1 MAKAA
6 QTIKSNDDQLLRLRR
21 NIIEHPLIDEE
32 LALQPLIAIL
42 EKRPDELK
50 RRVHDRAQD
59 LVEGIRESGHTGVEA
74 LLQEYR
80 LDQREGV
87 LIMCLAEALL
97 RVPDSDT
104 ANRLI
109 EDKFTNTEWERYL
122 GGSDSLL
129 VNASSWGL
137 MLTGKIMDFDHQSEA
152 PLVTLR
158 KLVQKMG
165 APIIRQVMSRAMA
178 WMGTQFI
185 LGTSI
190 ESGVKAA
197 REQEAEGYM
206 HSYDMLGEGARTRS
220 YAAEYTARYLHA
232 IEVIGKNAPSGTSL
246 HDRPSIS
253 IKLSALHPAYHS
265 RHKQAVMD
273 ELLPELKKL
282 VLAAKK
288 HNLMA
293 AIDAEEAAR
302 LDLSLDIVES
312 LIRDPDIGD
321 WPGVSLVVQAY
332 QKRAPHVIHWV
343 AELAR
348 VTGKQV
354 PIRLVKGA
362 YWDAEVKHAQ
372 VHGLEGYPVYTRK
385 YATDI
390 SYLACA
396 RIMLD
401 YGNLLYPQ
409 FATHNAHTV
418 ASILEMAG
426 KDAHYEFQRL
436 QGMGGSLY
444 DRLIGSKKNSS
455 GIRCRIYAPIGVH
468 KDLLAYLVRRLLE
481 NGANSSFIN
490 QLGDKNT
497 SLESLIADPV
507 ALHREKAS
515 LPPAIP
521 LPVDIYGTNHANGG
535 RANSRGVDLGYYHH
549 IEKLYDGLGAE
560 VNHYWQ
566 ASGLIDGKPVGKHP
580 RDIINPA
587 NTDDRVGQ
595 VMECDKTDAVKAMDL
610 AGSYFP
616 RWVQTD
622 VALRARLLRNAADK
636 MEADRHILLAL
647 IVREGGRTLQDAIDE
662 LREAVDFCRYYAS
675 EAERLCTAPLP
686 LPGPTGE
693 SNQLSLQGRG
703 VFFCISPWN
712 FPLAIFIGQI
722 AAALATGNTVVAKP
736 AEQTPIIAWYAVKL
750 LHEAGIPPQA
760 LALLPG
766 DGPTLGNAVLD
777 HPALAGICFT
787 GSTEVGKLLQRKLAE
802 RPGPILPLIAETG
815 GMNAMIVD
823 STALPEQ
830 VADDVVLSAFGSAGQ
845 RCSALRLLFLQSD
858 TASDMI
864 HMIAGSLQSRT
875 VGLPWEL
882 KSDIGPVIDAE
893 AKNMLEKHKTAMKKQ
908 AKLVLEYSLGT
919 RVAQMGHFV
928 APAIFELPSA
938 DMLKGEI
945 FGPVLHIVRYKAD
958 ELDKVIDAIN
968 RTGFGLTLGVHSR
981 IDSTAQHIASRVNAG
996 NIYINRSMIGAVV
1009 GVQPFGGMGLSG
1021 TGFKAGGPH
1030 YLLRFLTEKTT
1041 TINTAAVGGNIALF
1055 TNS

>member
-1 MAKAA
+1 MAKTARTPA
-6 QTIKSNDDQLLRLRR
+6 QTGEDELSRLRR
-21 NIIEHPLIDEE
+21 KIVEHALIDEE
-32 LALQPLIAIL
+32 LALEPLIAIL
-42 EKRPDELK
+42 DARSDELK
-50 RRVHDRAQD
+50 RRVHDRAED
-59 LVEGIRESGHTGVEA
+59 LVAGIRASGHTGVEA

-97 RVPDSDT
+97 RVPDSNT

-109 EDKFTNTEWERYL
+109 EDKFTNTDWERYL
-122 GGSDSLL
+122 GGSESIL

-137 MLTGKIMDFDHQSEA
+137 MLTGKIMDFDRESEA

-165 APIIRQVMSRAMA
+165 APIIRQVLSKAME

-197 REQEAEGYM
+197 RENETNGYM
-206 HSYDMLGEGARTRS
+206 HSYDMLGEGARTRA
-220 YAAEYTARYLHA
+220 YAAEYAARYLHA
-232 IEVIGKNAPSGTSL
+232 IEVIGKNAPSNLEL

-265 RHKQAVMD
+265 KHKQAVMD
-273 ELLPELKKL
+273 ELVPELKKL
-282 VLAAKK
+282 MLAAKK
-288 HNLMA
+288 YNLMA

-302 LDLSLDIVES
+302 LDLSLDIFEA
-312 LIRDPDIGD
+312 LIRDPDIGAWD
-321 WPGVSLVVQAY
+321 GVSLVVQAY
-332 QKRAPHVIHWV
+332 QKRALHVIHWT
-343 AELAR
+343 AALAR
-348 VTGKQV
+348 STGKQI

-362 YWDAEVKHAQ
+362 YWDSEVKHAQ

-385 YATDI
+385 YATDL

-396 RIMLD
+396 RTLLD
-401 YGNLLYPQ
+401 YGKLLYPQ

-418 ASILEMAG
+418 ASILEMAP

-436 QGMGGSLY
+436 QGMGGTLY
-444 DRLIGSKKNSS
+444 DQLMSKKAQ
-455 GIRCRIYAPIGVH
+455 IRCRIYAPIGVH

-497 SLESLIADPV
+497 SLERLIADPV
-507 ALHREKAS
+507 SLHREKAS
-515 LPPAIP
+515 QPPYIP
-521 LPVDIYGTNHANGG
+521 LPVEMYGPK
-535 RANSRGVDLGYYHH
+535 RPNSKGVDLGYYLH
-549 IEKLYDGLGAE
+549 IERLYEGLGQQGDR
-560 VNHYWQ
+560 YWQ
-566 ASGLIDGKPVGKHP
+566 ATGLIDGKPVGKHA
-580 RDIINPA
+580 RDIVNPG
-587 NTDDRVGQ
+587 NLNDRVGQ
-595 VMECDKTDAVKAMDL
+595 IMECDAADAKKAMDI
-610 AGSYFP
+610 AGHYFP
-616 RWVQTD
+616 RWAQTE

-636 MEADRHILLAL
+636 MEEERDVLMAL
-647 IVREGGRTLQDAIDE
+647 ILREGGRTLQDAMDE
-662 LREAVDFCRYYAS
+662 IREAVDFCRYYAA
-675 EAERLCTAPLP
+675 EAERLCGAPVQ

-693 SNQLSLQGRG
+693 SNHLLLQGRG
-703 VFFCISPWN
+703 VFCCISPWN

-736 AEQTPIIAWYAVKL
+736 AEQTPIIAWHAVKL

-760 LALLPG
+760 LALIPG
-766 DGPTLGNAVLD
+766 DGPTIGQAVLE

-802 RPGPILPLIAETG
+802 RPGAILPLIAETG

-845 RCSALRLLFLQSD
+845 RCSALRLLFVQSD
-858 TASDMI
+858 TASEMI
-864 HMIAGSLQSRT
+864 HMIAGSLQTRM

-882 KSDIGPVIDAE
+882 KTDIGPVIDAD
-893 AKNMLEKHKTAMKKQ
+893 AKNMLEKHKTAFKKS
-908 AKLVLEYSLGT
+908 AKLVFEYSLGT
-919 RVAQMGHFV
+919 RVGQMGHYV
-928 APAIFELPSA
+928 APTIFELPNA
-938 DMLKGEI
+938 EMLKSEV
-945 FGPVLHIVRYKAD
+945 FGPILHVVRYEAG
-958 ELDKVIDAIN
+958 ELDKVIDSIN
-968 RTGFGLTLGVHSR
+968 RTGYGLTLGVHSR
-981 IDSTAQHIASRVNAG
+981 IDGTAQYIAGRVNAG
-996 NIYINRSMIGAVV
+996 NVYVNRSMIGAVV

-1030 YLLRFLTEKTT
+1030 YLLRFLTEKTLT
-1041 TINTAAVGGNIALF
+1041 VNTAAVGGNIALF
-1055 TNS
+1055 TGN